1 MKYSITLAS
10 FRNIEPL
17 EETLSK
23 LARSGLDAVEMY
35 GEPGAVRVTKLRDV
49 LQSFRIPVC
58 GVTGMWG
65 NVSKDGWK
73 RKLLSSDRAL
83 IRASKNYVQ
92 DCVRMYAELGGGVMN
107 VCLFADDLRKFDG
120 THCVPTEQEKERM
133 ARRAAPIL
141 SELCRFAAD
150 NGVELV
156 LEPLN
161 RYSTP
166 FCATARDALKVV
178 RLVKSDS
185 LGILLDTF
193 HMNIEEDSFKA
204 AVQSAGRLLGHTH
217 FADNNRKLPGFG
229 HVDFHT
235 IVKSLRKIGYAK
247 YVSFE
252 PNMFNGN
259 YSNNL
264 KRSLKFM
271 RKLAT

>member
-23 LARSGLDAVEMY
+23 LSGSGLDAVEMY
-35 GEPGAVRVTKLRDV
+35 GEPGAVKVAKLKDI

-73 RKLLSSDRAL
+73 RKVLSSDRAL
-83 IRASKNYVQ
+83 VRASKKYVH
-92 DCVRMYAELGGGVMN
+92 DCVRMCAELGGDVLN
-107 VCLFADDLRKFDG
+107 VCLFADLRKFDG

-141 SELCRFAAD
+141 SELCKFAGD
-150 NGVELV
+150 NDVELV

-166 FCATARDALKVV
+166 FCATVRDAV
-178 RLVKSDS
+178 RIVNLVSDDS

-204 AVQSAGRLLGHTH
+204 AVEGTSGLLKHTH
-217 FADNNRKLPGFG
+217 FADNNRKMPGFG
-229 HVDFHT
+229 HIDFRT
-235 IVKSLRKIGYAK
+235 ILKSLRKIGYK
-247 YVSFE
+247 RYVSFE
-252 PNMFNGN
+252 PNIFDRS
-259 YSNNL
+259 YSDHL
-264 KRSLKFM
+264 KTSLKLIG
-271 RKLAT
+271 KLAA

>member
-10 FRNIEPL
+10 FRNLEPL
-17 EETLSK
+17 EKTLTK
-23 LARSGLDAVEMY
+23 LVRSGLDAVEMY
-35 GEPGAVRVTKLRDV
+35 GEPGDEKMAKLKDT

-83 IRASKNYVQ
+83 VRASKNYVQ
-92 DCVRMYAELGGGVMN
+92 DCVRMCAELGGDVMN

-120 THCVPTEQEKERM
+120 THCVPAKQEKERL
-133 ARRAAPIL
+133 AHRAAPVL
-141 SELCRFAAD
+141 SDLCKFAAD
-150 NGVELV
+150 NGVKLV

-166 FCATARDALKVV
+166 FCATAKDAVMIV
-178 RLVKSDS
+178 NLVGGKS

-193 HMNIEEDSFKA
+193 HMNIEEDSFEA
-204 AVQSAGRLLGHTH
+204 AVQSTKGLLEHAH

-229 HVDFHT
+229 HIDFRT
-235 IVKSLRKIGYAK
+235 IMQSLRKIGYER

-252 PNMFNGN
+252 PNMFSRSYNDD
-259 YSNNL
+259 L
-264 KRSLKFM
+264 RTSLKFIENF
-271 RKLAT
+271 AA